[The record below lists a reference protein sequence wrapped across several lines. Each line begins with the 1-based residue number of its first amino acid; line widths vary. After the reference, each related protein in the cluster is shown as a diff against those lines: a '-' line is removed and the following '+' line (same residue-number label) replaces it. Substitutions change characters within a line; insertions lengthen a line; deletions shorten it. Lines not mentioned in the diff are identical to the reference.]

1 MTGMSAMPSTFD
13 TLRQIMTAEM
23 LSQLGR
29 KVGMDEATVSRAGDV
44 ALPLIA
50 AGMARM
56 AGTPEG
62 STALYDEVNR
72 ADPNVLGHLTSYIGR
87 FDVASGAAKVRA
99 LLGPEAGAMMVSV
112 ERATGTD
119 LAPLVAMLTPIVTGF
134 LNNQVRTR
142 HLDPVGLARLL
153 EEGAQQELQSGRPA
167 ATTVGEAI
175 AAADSQRAHR
185 ARYQPD
191 EWRTMLRAPLA
202 AGVIVMAA
210 DEGGGLQRE
219 QQAIASTVRQA
230 VLQAPAGALLAA
242 IYTDGLDP
250 ADEEQ
255 VLSTLRMHDVPEVRQ
270 GFLRTCQDAVA
281 LAGRTSAQDGAAYR
295 ALLLQVSQAVA
306 QAAKEGG
313 FLGLGG
319 VQVSGKEQ
327 DALEELARALGGALG
342 GAPPAGPL
350 TGSGAQETP
359 PGTPPG
365 T

>member
-1 MTGMSAMPSTFD
+1 FD
-13 TLRQIMTAEM
+13 ALRQIMTPEM

-56 AGTPEG
+56 ASTPEG

-72 ADPNVLGHLTSYIGR
+72 ADPNVLGHLTSFIGR

-153 EEGAQQELQSGRPA
+153 QEGAQQELQSGRPA
-167 ATTVGEAI
+167 AATVGEAI

-191 EWRTMLRAPLA
+191 EWRTMQRAPLA

-327 DALEELARALGGALG
+327 DALDELTRALG

-350 TGSGAQETP
+350 TGSGAQESP
-359 PGTPPG
+359 PGTPQG